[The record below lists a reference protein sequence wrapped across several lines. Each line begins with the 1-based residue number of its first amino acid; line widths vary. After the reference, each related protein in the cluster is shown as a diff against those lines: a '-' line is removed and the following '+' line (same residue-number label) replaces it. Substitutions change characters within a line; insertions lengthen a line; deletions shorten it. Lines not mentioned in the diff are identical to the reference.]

1 MAAVDVQVVARPAP
15 RTSQAVGVEP
25 GQELGVAGVLVHQIG
40 DGEVHGK
47 TLHFGREAYDP
58 PITRRRT
65 SDGQYRPTECPS

>member
-15 RTSQAVGVEP
+15 WTSQTVGVEP
-25 GQELGVAGVLVHQIG
+25 GQELGVAGVLIQEIG

-47 TLHFGREAYDP
+47 TLHFGREAYAP
-58 PITRRRT
+58 HYTPTT